1 MNLKRNNPLN
11 GEIMITD
18 KLKQVILK
26 ELELKEF
33 NIQDETIASQV
44 PGWDSLNHINIILAI
59 EKEYGIKF
67 KGLEILKAKNIG
79 DLQKLVDSKVP
90 A

>member
-1 MNLKRNNPLN
+1 
-11 GEIMITD
+11 MISE
-18 KLKQVILK
+18 KLKQVILG
-26 ELELKEF
+26 ELGLKEF
-33 NIQDETIASQV
+33 NLKDETIASEV

-59 EKEYGIKF
+59 ENNMGIKF

-79 DLQKLVDSKVP
+79 DLQKLIDSKTS

>member
-1 MNLKRNNPLN
+1 
-11 GEIMITD
+11 MISD
-18 KLKQVILK
+18 KLKQVILT
-26 ELELKEF
+26 ELALKEF
-33 NIQDETIASQV
+33 NLQDETVASQV

-59 EKEYGIKF
+59 EKGFNVKF

-79 DLQKLVDSKVP
+79 DLQKLIDSKIP